1 MRILIYL
8 SHPAQFHFFRHT
20 VNILKG
26 KGHLI
31 YTLTKTKDV
40 LSHLLDAEGWEYHN
54 ILPKVRG
61 KSRFSII
68 WSLIL
73 RDLKILSFARR
84 NKIELLMGSD
94 SSLSHVGKLLNIPC
108 VTTLED
114 DYEVI
119 RNLARLTYP
128 FTSHILVP
136 DVCDVGKWKSKKIGY
151 PAYMKLAYL
160 HPRYFIPDR
169 SKAGVDTN
177 IPFFLLR
184 LSGLSAHHDFGIE
197 GINMDLLHKIIALIG
212 TKGKIFISS
221 EETLPVFFQKYQL
234 AVPVSDIHHT
244 LSFATLLVCD
254 SQSMAMEAAM
264 LGVPGIR
271 ISSFSGRISVLEE
284 LEKKYQLT
292 YGFQPDQENEVLGK
306 IAELLETP
314 GLKNVFAER
323 RKKML
328 SDKIDVT
335 AFLVWF
341 IENYPRSITIL
352 KEKTDYCTIF

>member
-31 YTLTKTKDV
+31 FILAKTKDV

-73 RDLKILSFARR
+73 RDLKIFSFARR

-94 SSLSHVGKLLNIPC
+94 ASLPHVGKLLNIPC
-108 VTTLED
+108 ITTLED

-128 FTSHILVP
+128 FTTHILVP
-136 DVCDVGKWKSKKIGY
+136 EVCDVGKWESKKIGY
-151 PAYMKLAYL
+151 PGYMKLAYL

-169 SKAGVDTN
+169 AKAGVDTN
-177 IPFFLLR
+177 APFFLLR
-184 LSGLSAHHDFGIE
+184 LSGLSAHHDFGIG
-197 GINMDLLHKIIALIG
+197 GISMDLLQQIIALIG
-212 TKGKIFISS
+212 TKGKIYISS
-221 EETLPVFFQKYQL
+221 EETLPVFFQKHQL

-292 YGFQPDQENEVLGK
+292 YGFQPEQENEVLGK

>member
-221 EETLPVFFQKYQL
+221 EETLPVFFKSISLRFPFLIFITPFHLQLFWSVTARVWLWKLPCWVYQESGS
-234 AVPVSDIHHT
+234 AVSPEGS
-244 LSFATLLVCD
+244 ACWKNWK
-254 SQSMAMEAAM
+254 
-264 LGVPGIR
+264 R
-271 ISSFSGRISVLEE
+271 NISSPMDFNRIRKMKFLER
-284 LEKKYQLT
+284 
-292 YGFQPDQENEVLGK
+292 
-306 IAELLETP
+306 LL
-314 GLKNVFAER
+314 NF
-323 RKKML
+323 
-328 SDKIDVT
+328 
-335 AFLVWF
+335 
-341 IENYPRSITIL
+341 
-352 KEKTDYCTIF
+352 